1 MIFQPAVIALQLS
14 TVLLSVM
21 VVYAAS
27 FGVQILRDWNIKS
40 GSDLQLIR
48 ERKTYLIST
57 ILSYLFVFQLLSL
70 FLFVFTADH
79 LHTLLVGAMCASGS
93 LYANSYGYPALI
105 FKMINFL
112 LAGLWL
118 IINYTDNKADDYP
131 LIKIKYGF
139 LIALAPLF
147 LAESGLQTAYFL
159 RLKPNIITSCC
170 GSLFSIDAP
179 GLTAGMASLP
189 LVPTMAALISLL
201 ALVLA
206 CGVFFLVKR
215 KGIILFAILSG
226 LIFPTALAGI
236 ITFLS
241 VYIYELPTHHC
252 PFCLLQREYG
262 YIGYALY
269 LSLFGAVILGLGGG
283 IITPF
288 HRIASLSR
296 TIPRI
301 ERTLVAYA
309 TILFALFLAIVL
321 YKVAVSNYILDSF

>member
-14 TVLLSVM
+14 SVLLSVM
-21 VVYAAS
+21 VVYAAF
-27 FGVQILRDWNIKS
+27 FGVQILREWDIES
-40 GSDLQLIR
+40 GSDRQLIR

-70 FLFVFTADH
+70 FLYVFTADH
-79 LHTLLVGAMCASGS
+79 LHNLLVGAMCASGS

-118 IINYTDNKADDYP
+118 IINYTDNKAYDYP

-139 LIALAPLF
+139 LMVLAPLI
-147 LAESGLQTAYFL
+147 LVESGLQTAYFL

-170 GSLFSIDAP
+170 GSLFSVDAP
-179 GLTAGMASLP
+179 GFTAGMASLP

-201 ALVLA
+201 VVVLA

-215 KGIILFAILSG
+215 KGVIFFAILSG
-226 LIFPTALAGI
+226 LLFPVALAAI

-252 PFCLLQREYG
+252 PFCLLQGEYG

-269 LSLFGAVILGLGGG
+269 PSLFGAVILGLGSGV
-283 IITPF
+283 IAPF
-288 HRIASLSR
+288 QRIASLSH
-296 TIPRI
+296 TIPRT
-301 ERTLVAYA
+301 ERTLVVYA
-309 TILFALFLAIVL
+309 TIMFAFFLAIVL
-321 YKVAVSNYILDSF
+321 YKVAVSNYVLDRF

>member
-14 TVLLSVM
+14 SVLLSVM
-21 VVYAAS
+21 VVYAAF

-93 LYANSYGYPALI
+93 LYANSHGYPALI

-139 LIALAPLF
+139 LILLAPLF
-147 LAESGLQTAYFL
+147 LMESGLQTAYFL

-179 GLTAGMASLP
+179 GFTAGMASLP
-189 LVPTMAALISLL
+189 LMPTMVALISLL

-283 IITPF
+283 MITPF
-288 HRIASLSR
+288 QRIASLSR

-301 ERTLVAYA
+301 EKTLVANA
-309 TILFALFLAIVL
+309 TFLFALFLAIVL
-321 YKVAVSNYILDSF
+321 YEVAVSNYILDRF

>member
-14 TVLLSVM
+14 SVLLSVM
-21 VVYAAS
+21 VVYAAF

-93 LYANSYGYPALI
+93 LYANSHGYPALI

-139 LIALAPLF
+139 LILLAPLF
-147 LAESGLQTAYFL
+147 LMESGLQTAYFL

-179 GLTAGMASLP
+179 GFTAGMASLP
-189 LVPTMAALISLL
+189 LMPIMVALISLL

-283 IITPF
+283 MITPF
-288 HRIASLSR
+288 QRIASLSR

-301 ERTLVAYA
+301 EKTLVANA
-309 TILFALFLAIVL
+309 TFLFALFLAIVL
-321 YKVAVSNYILDSF
+321 YEVAVSNYILDRF